1 MSALLL
7 NSDCREVMPAHG
19 PFDMILADPPYG
31 DTSLE
36 WDRRVKGWQ
45 AVAAGAVKP
54 AGSMWVF
61 GSFKYFLAEHALF
74 EAAGWRLA
82 QEIVWE
88 KHNGSSFHAD
98 RFKRVHE
105 IAAHYYLAETPWA
118 DVYNEVQHT
127 PDAVARAVRRKRRPA
142 HTGNIGAASYL
153 SEDGGPRQMRS
164 VIYERSCHGRAI
176 HETEKPVWLLEI
188 LLRTSCPA
196 GGLVGDFFAGSGA
209 AGDAALMT
217 GRRYIG
223 AEIDPV
229 YHAAASD
236 RLSAVLPGLAA

>member
-7 NSDCREVMPAHG
+7 NGDCRKVLADHG

-31 DTSLE
+31 DTALE

-45 AVAAGAVKP
+45 AKAADLVKP
-54 AGSMWVF
+54 TGSMWVF
-61 GSFKYFLAEHALF
+61 GSFRYFLAEHAIF
-74 EAAGWRLA
+74 EAAGWRQA

-88 KHNGSSFHAD
+88 KQNGSGLHAD

-105 IAAHYYLAETPWA
+105 FAVHYYRAGTPWE
-118 DVYNEVQHT
+118 DVYNEVQFT

-142 HTGNIGAASYL
+142 HWGNIGEATYV

-164 VIYERSCHGRAI
+164 VIYERNCHGRAI

-188 LLRTSCPA
+188 LLRTSCPP
-196 GGLVGDFFAGSGA
+196 GGVVGDLFAGSGA
-209 AGDAALMT
+209 GGDAALMC
-217 GRRYIG
+217 GRNYVG
-223 AEIDPV
+223 AEIDAK
-229 YHAAASD
+229 YHASASA
-236 RLSAVLPGLAA
+236 RLSAILPGLAA